1 MTKQFFDWGETIG
14 GTKYFYT
21 REHLGSVREMTDQ
34 TGNVVAEYSYD
45 SWGNVKRIAGAG
57 PDSDF
62 LYAGYFYHKPSGLY
76 ITAHRLYSPKLGRWL
91 NRDPIDDPTFAMM
104 PQNPESGAPSTAPLE
119 QPGMAQNPNML
130 AIQNATLDPRLQQAQ
145 LLKSM
150 PQSTFAAPI
159 GKPQTNPYTYVANNP
174 LSKRDPSGL
183 DEDWAWCSAY
193 CTLHAKGALS
203 WIICMQDCMRG
214 FPKHCPSSH

>member
-1 MTKQFFDWGETIG
+1 
-14 GTKYFYT
+14 
-21 REHLGSVREMTDQ
+21 MTDQ
-34 TGNVVAEYSYD
+34 TGNVVAECSYD